1 MTTQPTL
8 VGYISESGEFLSPS
22 QHRDLSPIAERKYTA
37 VFKNPLAGDSFGEG
51 FKAGMQEAILY
62 HKREANHY
70 GSSDGQL
77 DDVPFPIIASHQRM
91 HIKALH
97 ARLALLTGDD
107 SIEYMLITSPE
118 EFMREYLFELETGG
132 TYQPSEHER
141 KLIVDAIAAYTS
153 DKRILDVRK
162 MVKGE

>member
-1 MTTQPTL
+1 MTTQPKMI
-8 VGYISESGEFLSPS
+8 GYISDRGTFVDVMTFN
-22 QHRDLSPIAERKYTA
+22 QFDKDYQVYYTP
-37 VFKNPLAGDSFGEG
+37 VFTNPVAGGSFGDG

-91 HIKALH
+91 HIKALQ
-97 ARLALLTGDD
+97 ARLSLLTGDN
-107 SIEYMLITSPE
+107 SIEYMLVTSPE

-132 TYQPSEHER
+132 TYQPSEHEH